1 MFNSLPR
8 TLLSR
13 TPRMTRALRFA
24 AVLLAAAAFS
34 APVAEAQTAGR
45 GVGSVTV
52 DSPGIGYTSTP
63 SVAFA
68 GGGGSGAAATA
79 TLTPSVGSVAL
90 ISGGS
95 GYTTAPSVMFTGGGG
110 GSGAAADAVLPPRG
124 VASVNIS
131 NGGVYNFQPSVT
143 FGLPQTA
150 GGRQATGTAVRSGL
164 NVQSVTITDPGSGYT
179 SPPSVT
185 FQGGLGGTIAQG
197 AAVLEAA
204 AVASVDVTA
213 AGSGY
218 TSVPGVMFS
227 GGGGGSGATANA
239 ALSNSVLSVSVT
251 SPGSGYTSAPS
262 VSFLGGGGR
271 DAAATATLEATVVTG
286 VALSSPVLGDT
297 FERAEPIEA
306 TVTFAHAVD
315 VDTTGGTPQL
325 ALNVGSNTRQA
336 SYVSGTGTTELKFRY
351 TAVQAD
357 VDSDGIT
364 IGASAL
370 ALNSGT
376 IRLAGSST
384 VDAMLGLGSHAITDS
399 ADHKVD
405 GTALTAAAVSGV
417 SITSTP
423 ASGDT
428 YRLGE
433 QIDVTVTFNRT
444 VNVVTTGGTPRL
456 ALTVGLNTRQ
466 ADYTS
471 GTGTRSLVFRYT
483 TASGDV
489 DEDGIGVAAGALT
502 LNSGAIND
510 ARDATVAATLGLGT
524 HAISAA
530 ADHKVA
536 TPPVISSIFTSS
548 PVGSAFERGERIE
561 VTVNFN
567 RAVDVTGT
575 PQFALTIGTET
586 RQADYVSGTG
596 TTALVFRYTVVQADS
611 DPDGISIPSNA
622 LTLNGGSIRAVTADR
637 TDASLGLSGISNQA
651 GRNVDGTQFTAAAV
665 STAAGAVQI
674 ASSPASGDTYTLGER
689 IAVRVTFTRRVDV
702 TGMPQV
708 ELTVGATARQ
718 ADYASGSGTNTLI
731 FHYVVQGANSGG
743 DGGGGEDADT
753 VDGIAIPAN
762 ALTLNGGAIDDARD
776 ATEAATLTHGA
787 VAASTSHKVNGGPN
801 FLGQPRVID
810 VAVESAPSA
819 GRTYG
824 TGETILVRVT
834 FDRVVMVTGSPQLA
848 LTIGTEAGQASY
860 ESGSGTPDLVFRY
873 VVRPGDTDPDGISIL
888 ANALTL
894 NDGDTILL
902 VGEIA
907 DEGMNP
913 RPVAMLGL
921 GGHALPDGWLGQGN
935 HKVDA
940 PPLTPLTPR
949 PSLAID
955 APQVVE
961 GASGTTAT
969 LRFTV
974 TMNRTATRT
983 VTVSWEDTGSGTATA
998 GAADAPGADYVTL
1011 APGTLT
1017 FAPGTTE
1024 QTIDVTVIGDAVDEP
1039 DETVVVRLHSPVN
1052 ATLPTGAEV
1061 GTGTITDDD
1070 DADLKPTFGDAQ
1082 VPPQRYVQN
1091 VEIAPLVLPAATGGD
1106 GPLTYTLTGPGPSGA
1121 LLEGLTYTPPGGAAG
1136 GAAMG
1141 GTLTGTP
1148 AVAAEE
1154 AVWTLTATD
1163 IDGDTA
1169 TLTFTVE
1176 VAPDLVPTFGDARV
1190 PVQRYVQGTAIA
1202 PLVLPAATGGDL
1214 PLAYALTGPG
1224 PSGALP
1230 EGLVYTPPGDAAGGA
1245 ATGGTLTGTPAV
1257 AAEEAVWTLTVTDA
1271 DGDTA
1276 TLTFT
1281 VEVAPDLVPTFGDAR
1296 VPVQRYVQ
1304 GTAIAPLVLPAA
1316 TGGDL
1321 PLVYA
1326 LTGPGP
1332 SGALLEGL
1340 TYTPPGDAAGATGGT
1355 LTGTP
1360 AVAAEEAVW
1369 TLTVTD
1375 ADGDTA
1381 TLTFTFEVEP
1391 DLMPTFGDARVPV
1404 QRYVQDVAI
1413 APLVL
1418 PAATGGNGPL
1428 TYALTG
1434 PGPSGALLEGLT
1446 YTPPGDAAGGAAAG
1460 GTLTGTPVVVVEA
1473 STWTLTVTDFDGD
1486 TATLVFTVE
1495 VAPDLMPTFG
1505 DARMPVQRYVQDVA
1519 IAPLALPAATG
1530 GNGALTYTLTPEL
1543 PEGLTYTPPG
1553 DAAGGGVLAG
1563 TPAVAQAPA
1572 HYTLNARDVDGD
1584 MAALSFT
1591 IEVVDRLRERLKG
1604 VNEAILADLSRAMTG
1619 STVDAVSGRI
1629 GQALA
1634 PDGAGAVPM
1643 EFAEEMASAFAGM
1656 LRSNEEA
1663 IGEGT
1668 WSWRRGLDGRRFALA
1683 LTGAGGGG
1691 AGSVGVW
1698 GAGDYRPL
1706 SGGGSGVDWDGHL
1719 FGAHVGMDARFGSGG
1734 LAGLAL
1740 SVTEGRLDYTD
1751 TSALALGE
1759 AVEGKYESEMASAHP
1774 YLGWAW
1780 GKGTHAWASLG
1791 YGQGT
1796 IDIDDGEAGRQ
1807 ESGSTLRSAVA
1818 GGSVRMF
1825 SGEGPGGLGAMT
1837 VDLKGE
1843 AWTTRLEVED
1853 NGDRIA
1859 GLRVRTHR
1867 VRVSAE
1873 GARAFALGGGGA
1885 LTPSVELGMRLDGG
1899 DGETG
1904 AGVELGGG
1912 VDYAHPAWG
1921 LSADVSG
1928 RAVVVH
1934 EGGSDDWSVGGAVR
1948 LEPASGLGLSLR
1960 LAPSYGDTG
1969 SGLARLWEDGV
1980 STTGAAASTSN
1991 DPSPAARL
1999 DTEMGYGLSAFAG
2012 TLTPYG
2018 GFALSEG
2025 GAHGYRM
2032 GARYLLGPALE
2043 LGVEG
2048 ERREGRSERA
2058 EHGLMLRGRMR
2069 W

>member
-13 TPRMTRALRFA
+13 TPRRTRALRSA
-24 AVLLAAAAFS
+24 AVLLAAAALF

-52 DSPGIGYTSTP
+52 DNPGIGYTSAPT
-63 SVAFA
+63 VVFA
-68 GGGGSGAAATA
+68 SGGGSGAAATA
-79 TLTPSVGSVAL
+79 TLTPSVGSVTL

-110 GSGAAADAVLPPRG
+110 GSGAIANAVLTPRG
-124 VASVNIS
+124 VASVTLIS
-131 NGGVYNFQPSVT
+131 VGVYSSTPTVT
-143 FGLPQTA
+143 FGPPQTA
-150 GGRQATGTAVRSGL
+150 GGRRATGTVVRPSGGD
-164 NVQSVTITDPGSGYT
+164 VQSVTITDPGSGYT
-179 SPPSVT
+179 APPSVT
-185 FQGGLGGTIAQG
+185 FSPGLGVNARGT
-197 AAVLEAA
+197 AVLQPGP
-204 AVASVDVTA
+204 VASVDVTV

-218 TSVPGVMFS
+218 TSVPGVMFT

-239 ALSNSVLSVSVT
+239 ALSNSVSSVSVT
-251 SPGSGYTSAPS
+251 RPGSGYTSAPS
-262 VSFLGGGGR
+262 VSFSGGGGSG
-271 DAAATATLEATVVTG
+271 AAATATLEATVVSG
-286 VALSSPVLGDT
+286 VALASPSVGDT

-351 TAVQAD
+351 TVVQAD

-384 VDAMLGLGSHAITDS
+384 VDAVLGLGSHAITDS
-399 ADHKVD
+399 ADHKVN
-405 GTALTAAAVSGV
+405 GAALTAAAVSGA

-433 QIDVTVTFNRT
+433 LIEVTVTFNRA
-444 VNVVTTGGTPRL
+444 VNVVTTGGTPQL
-456 ALTVGLNTRQ
+456 ALTVGTETRQ
-466 ADYTS
+466 ASYTA
-471 GTGTRSLVFRYT
+471 GTGTTALEFTYSLV
-483 TASGDV
+483 AGDF
-489 DEDGIGVAAGALT
+489 DGDGIGVAAGALT

-510 ARDATVAATLGLGT
+510 ARDATVAASLGLGT
-524 HAISAA
+524 HAISDDAN
-530 ADHKVA
+530 HKVA
-536 TPPVISSIFTSS
+536 TPPFISTIAVNR
-548 PVGSAFERGERIE
+548 PGAGSVFERGERIE

-575 PQFALTIGTET
+575 PQLALDITSGTQ
-586 RQADYVSGTG
+586 QASYVSGTG
-596 TTALVFRYTVVQADS
+596 TASLLFRYTVALGDE
-611 DPDGISIPSNA
+611 DFDGPSIAGSA
-622 LTLNGGSIRAVTADR
+622 LTLNGGTIRASTADR
-637 TDASLGLSGISNQA
+637 TDASLGLGSNA
-651 GRNVDGTQFTAAAV
+651 VTDLGGRQVDGTQFTAAAV
-665 STAAGAVQI
+665 STAAGAVSI
-674 ASSPASGDTYTLGER
+674 ASSPASGDTYGLGER
-689 IAVRVTFTRRVDV
+689 IAVQVRFTQRVEV
-702 TGMPQV
+702 TGTPQV
-708 ELTVGATARQ
+708 ELTVGAIARQ
-718 ADYASGSGTNTLI
+718 ADYASGSGTNTLT
-731 FHYVVQGANSGG
+731 FHYIVQGAGSGG
-743 DGGGGEDADT
+743 SGSDGVDADT
-753 VDGIAIPAN
+753 DGIAIPAN

-776 ATEAATLTHGA
+776 TTEAATLTHGA
-787 VAASTSHKVNGGPN
+787 VAADASHKVDGTD
-801 FLGQPRVID
+801 LRIPRVIG
-810 VAVESAPSA
+810 VTEESAPPA
-819 GRTYG
+819 GGSYRAG
-824 TGETILVRVT
+824 DEIRVRVT
-834 FDRVVMVTGSPQLA
+834 FDRAVEVTGARLELMFDSSPPR
-848 LTIGTEAGQASY
+848 QASY
-860 ESGSGTPDLVFRY
+860 ESGTGTPDLVFLY
-873 VVRPGDTDPDGISIL
+873 VVQPGDSAPDGFSVPADALSGMMFPL
-888 ANALTL
+888 AGGIAGETPGSRPTAMDDRELTIMPITGGPV
-894 NDGDTILL
+894 DG
-902 VGEIA
+902 GPA
-907 DEGMNP
+907 S
-913 RPVAMLGL
+913 
-921 GGHALPDGWLGQGN
+921 
-935 HKVDA
+935 
-940 PPLTPLTPR
+940 PPL
-949 PSLAID
+949 PSLTID

-961 GASGTTAT
+961 GLSGTTST

-974 TMNRTATRT
+974 TMSRTSARP
-983 VTVSWEDTGSGTATA
+983 VTVAWEDTGSGTATA
-998 GAADAPGADYVTL
+998 GDADAPGADYVAL
-1011 APGTLT
+1011 VPGTLT
-1017 FAPGTTE
+1017 FAPGTRQ
-1024 QTIDVTVIGDAVDEP
+1024 QTIDVTVLGDVEEEP
-1039 DETVVVRLHSPVN
+1039 AETVVVRLRSAVN
-1052 ATLPTGAEV
+1052 ATLSISV
-1061 GTGTITDDD
+1061 GVGTITDGMNVAPDQM
-1070 DADLKPTFGDAQ
+1070 PSFGDASLP
-1082 VPPQRYVQN
+1082 VQRYVQGM
-1091 VEIAPLVLPAATGGD
+1091 EIAPLTLPAATGGD
-1106 GPLTYTLTGPGPSGA
+1106 LPLTYTLAGPGPSGA
-1121 LLEGLTYTPPGGAAG
+1121 LPEGLSYTPPADAAT
-1136 GAAMG
+1136 G
-1141 GTLTGTP
+1141 GTLAGTP
-1148 AVAAEE
+1148 AVAVEE

-1163 IDGDTA
+1163 ADGDTA
-1169 TLTFTVE
+1169 TLAFTVE

-1214 PLAYALTGPG
+1214 PLTYAL
-1224 PSGALP
+1224 A
-1230 EGLVYTPPGDAAGGA
+1230 
-1245 ATGGTLTGTPAV
+1245 
-1257 AAEEAVWTLTVTDA
+1257 
-1271 DGDTA
+1271 
-1276 TLTFT
+1276 
-1281 VEVAPDLVPTFGDAR
+1281 
-1296 VPVQRYVQ
+1296 
-1304 GTAIAPLVLPAA
+1304 
-1316 TGGDL
+1316 
-1321 PLVYA
+1321 
-1326 LTGPGP
+1326 GPGP

-1340 TYTPPGDAAGATGGT
+1340 TYTPPGDAVGGATGGT

-1375 ADGDTA
+1375 ADGSTA

-1391 DLMPTFGDARVPV
+1391 DLMPSFGDVQVPV
-1404 QRYVQDVAI
+1404 QRYVQDVEI

-1434 PGPSGALLEGLT
+1434 PGPSGAPPEGLA
-1446 YTPPGDAAGGAAAG
+1446 YIPPGDAAGGG

-1486 TATLVFTVE
+1486 TATLTFTVE
-1495 VAPDLMPTFG
+1495 VAPDLAPTFG
-1505 DARMPVQRYVQDVA
+1505 DAQVPAQRYMQDVE

-1530 GNGALTYTLTPEL
+1530 GNGALTYTLTPVL

-1563 TPAVAQAPA
+1563 TPAVPVARAA
-1572 HYTLNARDVDGD
+1572 WTLAAADADGD
-1584 MAALSFT
+1584 TATLTFT
-1591 IEVVDRLRERLKG
+1591 VEVVDRLRERLKG
-1604 VNEAILADLSRAMTG
+1604 VNEAILADLSRAMTA

-1634 PDGAGAVPM
+1634 PDGAASGAM
-1643 EFAEEMASAFAGM
+1643 GSAEEMASAFAGL

-1663 IGEGT
+1663 LGEGA

-1683 LTGAGGGG
+1683 LSGAGGEG
-1691 AGSVGVW
+1691 AGAVSVW

-1706 SGGGSGVDWDGHL
+1706 SGRESGVDWDGHL
-1719 FGAHVGMDARFGSGG
+1719 FGAHVGMDARFGTGG

-1740 SVTEGRLDYTD
+1740 SVSEGRLDYTD

-1759 AVEGKYESEMASAHP
+1759 AVEGKYESRMTSAHP

-1780 GKGTHAWASLG
+1780 GRGTHAWASLG

-1796 IDIDDGEAGRQ
+1796 IDVDDGEAGRQ
-1807 ESGSTLRSAVA
+1807 TSGSTLRSAAA
-1818 GGSVRMF
+1818 GGSVRVF
-1825 SGEGPGGLGAMT
+1825 SGEGPRGFGPVA

-1853 NGDRIA
+1853 NDERIA
-1859 GLRVRTHR
+1859 GLQVRTHR
-1867 VRVSAE
+1867 ARVSAE
-1873 GARAFALGGGGA
+1873 GSRAFALGGGAA

-1899 DGETG
+1899 AGENG

-1912 VDYAHPAWG
+1912 VDYAHPALR
-1921 LSADVSG
+1921 LSAEMAG
-1928 RAVVVH
+1928 RVLVAH
-1934 EGGSDDWSVGGAVR
+1934 EGGADDWSVGGAVR
-1948 LEPASGLGLSLR
+1948 LEPAAGRGLSLH

-1969 SGLARLWEDGV
+1969 SGLARLWEEDGV
-1980 STTGAAASTSN
+1980 AWSGAAGAAVPSASASN
-1991 DPSPAARL
+1991 NPSPSARL
-1999 DTEMGYGLSAFAG
+1999 DTEMGYGVAAFAG

>member
-8 TLLSR
+8 TLFSR

-24 AVLLAAAAFS
+24 AVLLVLWA
-34 APVAEAQTAGR
+34 
-45 GVGSVTV
+45 
-52 DSPGIGYTSTP
+52 
-63 SVAFA
+63 A
-68 GGGGSGAAATA
+68 GGGKVAAQ
-79 TLTPSVGSVAL
+79 
-90 ISGGS
+90 
-95 GYTTAPSVMFTGGGG
+95 AP
-110 GSGAAADAVLPPRG
+110 AV
-124 VASVNIS
+124 
-131 NGGVYNFQPSVT
+131 T
-143 FGLPQTA
+143 D
-150 GGRQATGTAVRSGL
+150 
-164 NVQSVTITDPGSGYT
+164 VTIASIPVNVDTYGVGE
-179 SPPSVT
+179 
-185 FQGGLGGTIAQG
+185 TI
-197 AAVLEAA
+197 V
-204 AVASVDVTA
+204 VDVTWNNLVATQMTCAQIKLVVRIGSTDRSFDCQTEGITRTLRFSYAVVA
-213 AGSGY
+213 ADSDADGISIGASAVTGGTLIDASSAVTPANRSLSGHTITNSGSHKVNGSQ
-218 TSVPGVMFS
+218 SVP
-227 GGGGGSGATANA
+227 A
-239 ALSNSVLSVSVT
+239 A
-251 SPGSGYTSAPS
+251 P
-262 VSFLGGGGR
+262 
-271 DAAATATLEATVVTG
+271 TVVG
-286 VALSSPVLGDT
+286 VALASPIVGDT
-297 FERAEPIEA
+297 FERDEVIEA
-306 TVTFAHAVD
+306 TVTFSQAVD
-315 VDTTGGTPQL
+315 VIGTPQL
-325 ALNVGSNTRQA
+325 RLHIGANVRQA
-336 SYVSGTGTTELKFRY
+336 SYASGTGTAAIRFRY
-351 TAVQAD
+351 TVVQAD
-357 VDSDGIT
+357 ADTNGMSIPDAPHLG
-364 IGASAL
+364 
-370 ALNSGT
+370 GT
-376 IRLAGSST
+376 IRVAGGT
-384 VDAMLGLGSHAITDS
+384 ANARRFLDSHAITNS
-399 ADHKVD
+399 ADHKVN
-405 GTALTAAAVSGV
+405 GAAVTAAAVSGV
-417 SITSTP
+417 SITNAP
-423 ASGDT
+423 DDGDT

-433 QIDVTVTFNRT
+433 SIRVTVTFNRA
-444 VNVVTTGGTPRL
+444 VNVVTTGGTPQL
-456 ALTVGLNTRQ
+456 ALTVGTQTRQ
-466 ADYTS
+466 AAYLS
-471 GTGTRSLVFRYT
+471 GTGTTALVFNYLLV
-483 TASGDV
+483 AGDF
-489 DEDGIGVAAGALT
+489 DGDGIDVAAGALT

-510 ARDATVAATLGLGT
+510 ARDATVAAALGLGT
-524 HAISAA
+524 HAITGGTGYR
-530 ADHKVA
+530 VA
-536 TPPVISSIFTSS
+536 TPPFVSTIAVNS
-548 PVGSAFERGERIE
+548 PRSGSVFERGERIE
-561 VTVNFN
+561 VTLNFN

-575 PQFALTIGTET
+575 PQVALDIGGTE

-596 TTALVFRYTVVQADS
+596 TAELLFRYTVVTADS
-611 DPDGISIPSNA
+611 DATGISIAANA
-622 LTLNGGSIRAVTADR
+622 LTLNGGTIRAITADR
-637 TDASLGLSGISNQA
+637 TDASLGLGSSAISN
-651 GRNVDGTQFTAAAV
+651 DGTRQVNGLVFTAAAA
-665 STAAGAVQI
+665 STVEI

>member
-1 MFNSLPR
+1 MRRCSIPSLA
-8 TLLSR
+8 LFVSR
-13 TPRMTRALRFA
+13 TPRRTRALRFA
-24 AVLLAAAAFS
+24 TVLLAAAALF

-52 DSPGIGYTSTP
+52 DSPGIGYTSAPT
-63 SVAFA
+63 VVFA
-68 GGGGSGAAATA
+68 SGGGSGAAAIA
-79 TLTPSVGSVAL
+79 TLTPSVGSVTL
-90 ISGGS
+90 GSGGS

-110 GSGAAADAVLPPRG
+110 GSGAAADAVLAPRG
-124 VASVNIS
+124 VASVTFIA
-131 NGGVYNFQPSVT
+131 GGVYTSQPSVT
-143 FGLPQTA
+143 FGPPQTA
-150 GGRQATGTAVRSGL
+150 GGRRATGMAVRTGF
-164 NVQSVTITDPGSGYT
+164 NITSVTITDPGSGYT
-179 SPPSVT
+179 APPSVT
-185 FQGGLGGTIAQG
+185 FPTGLGGANAQ
-197 AAVLEAA
+197 ATAVLEAA

-213 AGSGY
+213 VGSGY
-218 TSVPGVMFS
+218 TSVPGVMFT

-271 DAAATATLEATVVTG
+271 GTAATATLEATVVTG

-351 TAVQAD
+351 TVVQAD
-357 VDSDGIT
+357 VDNNGIT
-364 IGASAL
+364 VGASAL

-399 ADHKVD
+399 AGHKVN
-405 GTALTAAAVSGV
+405 GAALTAAAVSGV
-417 SITSTP
+417 AITSTP
-423 ASGDT
+423 TDGDT

-433 QIDVTVTFNRT
+433 SIRVTVTFNRA
-444 VNVVTTGGTPRL
+444 VNVVTTGGTPQL
-456 ALTVGLNTRQ
+456 ALTVGTQTRQ
-466 ADYTS
+466 AAYLS
-471 GTGTRSLVFRYT
+471 GTGTTALVFNYLLV
-483 TASGDV
+483 AGDF

-510 ARDATVAATLGLGT
+510 ARDATVAAALGLGT
-524 HAISAA
+524 HAISDD

-536 TPPVISSIFTSS
+536 TPPFISTIGVNS
-548 PVGSAFERGERIE
+548 PVAASTFERGERIE
-561 VTVNFN
+561 VTLNFN

-575 PQFALTIGTET
+575 PQVALDLTSGT
-586 RQADYVSGTG
+586 RQADYVSGAG
-596 TTALVFRYTVVQADS
+596 TTSPVFRYTVALGDEDAD
-611 DPDGISIPSNA
+611 GLSIGLSA
-622 LTLNGGSIRAVTADR
+622 LTLNGGTIRAVTADR
-637 TDASLGLSGISNQA
+637 TDASLGLGSNA
-651 GRNVDGTQFTAAAV
+651 VTNDSNRLVDGMRFTAAAV
-665 STAAGAVQI
+665 SGVSIT
-674 ASSPASGDTYTLGER
+674 STPTDTVTNTYGLGER
-689 IAVRVTFTRRVDV
+689 IAVQVRFTQRVEV
-702 TGMPQV
+702 TGTPQV
-708 ELTVGATARQ
+708 ELTVGAIARQ
-718 ADYASGSGTNTLI
+718 ADYASGSGTNTLT
-731 FHYVVQGANSGG
+731 FHYIVQGAGSGG
-743 DGGGGEDADT
+743 SGSDGVDADT

-762 ALTLNGGAIDDARD
+762 GLALNGGAIDDARD

-787 VAASTSHKVNGGPN
+787 VAASASHKVDGGPN
-801 FLGQPRVID
+801 FVVVPTVSG
-810 VAVESAPSA
+810 VEVVSAPPA
-819 GRTYG
+819 GGSYRAG
-824 TGETILVRVT
+824 DEIRVRVT
-834 FDRVVMVTGSPQLA
+834 FNRAVRVTGTPQLA
-848 LTIGTEAGQASY
+848 LLIGSSRRQASY
-860 ESGSGTPDLVFRY
+860 VSGAGPLLDLVFRY
-873 VVRPGDTDPDGISIL
+873 VVRPGDVDPNGFSVP
-888 ANALTL
+888 ANALT
-894 NDGDTILL
+894 GTIERA
-902 VGEIA
+902 GEIA
-907 DEGMNP
+907 GEVPGSMRGADLES
-913 RPVAMLGL
+913 A
-921 GGHALPDGWLGQGN
+921 ALPNQTG
-935 HKVDA
+935 HEVDA
-940 PPLTPLTPR
+940 PRPPPPPR
-949 PSLAID
+949 PLLAID
-955 APQVVE
+955 APRVTE
-961 GASGTTAT
+961 GGAGTTAA

-983 VTVSWEDTGSGTATA
+983 VTVSWEDAGSGTATA
-998 GAADAPGADYVTL
+998 GAADAAGADYVTL
-1011 APGTLT
+1011 VPGTLT

-1024 QTIDVTVIGDAVDEP
+1024 QTIEVTVIGDTVDEA
-1039 DETVVVRLHSPVN
+1039 DETVAVRLHSPEN
-1052 ATLPTGAEV
+1052 ATLPADAEV
-1061 GTGTITDDD
+1061 GTGTIIDDD
-1070 DADLKPTFGDAQ
+1070 VDLMPSFGDAR
-1082 VPPQRYVQN
+1082 VPVQRYMQD
-1091 VEIAPLVLPAATGGD
+1091 VEIAPLALPAATGGN
-1106 GPLTYTLTGPGPSGA
+1106 GALTYTLAGPGPSGA
-1121 LLEGLTYTPPGGAAG
+1121 LPEGLAYTPSADAAT
-1136 GAAMG
+1136 G
-1141 GTLTGTP
+1141 GTLAGTP
-1148 AVAAEE
+1148 AVAVEE

-1163 IDGDTA
+1163 ADGDTA
-1169 TLTFTVE
+1169 TLAFTVE
-1176 VAPDLVPTFGDARV
+1176 VAPADLTPTFGDARV
-1190 PVQRYVQGTAIA
+1190 SAQRYIQGTAIA
-1202 PLVLPAATGGDL
+1202 PLVLPAATDGDL
-1214 PLAYALTGPG
+1214 PLTYTLTRPG

-1230 EGLVYTPPGDAAGGA
+1230 EGLSYTPPADA
-1245 ATGGTLTGTPAV
+1245 ATGGTLAGTPAV
-1257 AAEEAVWTLTVTDA
+1257 PAEEAVWTLTVTDV

-1281 VEVAPDLVPTFGDAR
+1281 VEVEADLAPTFGDAR
-1296 VPVQRYVQ
+1296 VSAQRY
-1304 GTAIAPLVLPAA
+1304 
-1316 TGGDL
+1316 
-1321 PLVYA
+1321 
-1326 LTGPGP
+1326 
-1332 SGALLEGL
+1332 
-1340 TYTPPGDAAGATGGT
+1340 
-1355 LTGTP
+1355 
-1360 AVAAEEAVW
+1360 
-1369 TLTVTD
+1369 
-1375 ADGDTA
+1375 
-1381 TLTFTFEVEP
+1381 
-1391 DLMPTFGDARVPV
+1391 M
-1404 QRYVQDVAI
+1404 QDV
-1413 APLVL
+1413 
-1418 PAATGGNGPL
+1418 
-1428 TYALTG
+1428 
-1434 PGPSGALLEGLT
+1434 E
-1446 YTPPGDAAGGAAAG
+1446 
-1460 GTLTGTPVVVVEA
+1460 
-1473 STWTLTVTDFDGD
+1473 
-1486 TATLVFTVE
+1486 
-1495 VAPDLMPTFG
+1495 
-1505 DARMPVQRYVQDVA
+1505 

-1530 GNGALTYTLTPEL
+1530 GNGALTYTLTPVL

-1563 TPAVAQAPA
+1563 TPAVPVAPSA
-1572 HYTLNARDVDGD
+1572 WTLAAADADGD
-1584 MAALSFT
+1584 MATLSFT

-1619 STVDAVSGRI
+1619 STADAVSGRI

-1643 EFAEEMASAFAGM
+1643 EFAEEMASAFAGL

-1719 FGAHVGMDARFGSGG
+1719 FGAHVGMDARFGTGG

-1740 SVTEGRLDYTD
+1740 SVSEGRLDYTD

-1780 GKGTHAWASLG
+1780 GRGTHAWASLG

-1899 DGETG
+1899 DGETD

-1980 STTGAAASTSN
+1980 AGSGAAGAAASTSN

-1999 DTEMGYGLSAFAG
+1999 DTEMGYGLAAFAG